1 MNKLCK
7 TRKFLMGTVA
17 ALAACTIAP
26 AVNVANARGGPS
38 KIVIGIDNPIASI
51 PGQQAFIYG
60 AKQAA
65 QHYGFTVKVLDA
77 NLSNDREVTDIDTF
91 VSEHVSGITTWTLD
105 AGAAGAAYQRAH
117 SAGIPIVAFNST
129 SPYFNSVIKTDTD
142 SSCVPIEN
150 AVNYIASRVPK
161 AKVFVI
167 GGPAVPSITF
177 TVHCFLAAA
186 KKAKLD
192 VVAKQDNVND
202 TSSGGQ
208 QLTRTILTR
217 YPDLQAIWSFD
228 DVGGIGA
235 SAALRAAGKTIWSG
249 TQKGIILIG
258 KDGDPAAIAGIKAK
272 AYTATFD
279 ENPTLAGAASV
290 AAIAAILHGTQV
302 PKAIRVPYVRYDAS
316 NADSYVDPLKRTI
329 TFKGHCMSDPTHRT
343 VCVPGA

>member
-1 MNKLCK
+1 MK
-7 TRKFLMGTVA
+7 TLLTTRRLSLGA
-17 ALAACTIAP
+17 ALLLLACVAVPMTAAAHSGK
-26 AVNVANARGGPS
+26 ASSNV
-38 KIVIGIDNPIASI
+38 VIGIDNPVASI

-65 QHYGFTVKVLDA
+65 THYGFTVKVLDA
-77 NLSNDREVTDIDTF
+77 NLSNNQEVTDIDTF
-91 VSEHVSGITTWTLD
+91 VTEHVSAITTWTLD

-117 SAGIPIVAFNST
+117 KAGIPIVAFNSA

-142 SSCVPIEN
+142 SSCVPIDN
-150 AVNYIASRVPK
+150 AVQYISSRIPN

-177 TVHCFLAAA
+177 SVNCFLSAA
-186 KKAKLD
+186 KSAKLD

-202 TSSGGQ
+202 TSAGGE

-228 DVGGIGA
+228 DVGGLGA
-235 SAALRAAGKTIWSG
+235 SAALRSANKTVWSG

-258 KDGDPAAIAGIKAK
+258 KDGDPAAITGIGAK
-272 AYTATFD
+272 VYTATYD
-279 ENPTLAGAASV
+279 ENPTLAGAVSV
-290 AAIAAILHGTQV
+290 AAIAAILHRKPV
-302 PKAIRVPYVRYDAS
+302 SKSIRVPYVRYDATNS
-316 NADSYVDPLKRTI
+316 TSYVDPLKRTI
-329 TFKGHCMSDPTHRT
+329 TFKGTCLSDPSHTT